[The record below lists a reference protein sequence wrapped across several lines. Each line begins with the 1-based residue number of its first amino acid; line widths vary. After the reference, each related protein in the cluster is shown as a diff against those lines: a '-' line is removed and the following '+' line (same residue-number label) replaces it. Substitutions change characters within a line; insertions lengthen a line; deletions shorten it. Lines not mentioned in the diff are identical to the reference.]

1 MELDEK
7 PMKEFVKKHKMDW
20 RDEYMQAGVVVEEAI
35 ELKEAVLQ
43 YGGYQTMTEAA
54 DVIIAVM
61 VLAEL
66 KGWSRGLPE
75 LVAEKMRENLKKP
88 VGRNVGEKVRK
99 A

>member
-1 MELDEK
+1 MELDVK
-7 PMKEFVKKHKMDW
+7 PIEEFVKKHEMGW

-61 VLAEL
+61 VLAGL
-66 KGWSRGLPE
+66 KGWSSGLPE
-75 LVAEKMRENLKKP
+75 LVEEKMRENLRKP
-88 VGRNVGEKVRK
+88 VGRNAGEKVRK

>member
-1 MELDEK
+1 MELDEN
-7 PMKEFVKKHKMDW
+7 PIKEFVKKHEMGW

-66 KGWSRGLPE
+66 KGWSSGLPE
-75 LVAEKMRENLKKP
+75 LVAEKMRENLRKP
-88 VGRNVGEKVRK
+88 VGRKVGEKVRK

>member
-1 MELDEK
+1 MDFDVK
-7 PMKEFVKKHKMDW
+7 PIKEFVKKHEMGW

-66 KGWSRGLPE
+66 KGWSNGLPE
-75 LVAEKMRENLKKP
+75 LVAEKMRENLMKP
-88 VGRNVGEKVRK
+88 VGRKAGEKVRK

>member
-1 MELDEK
+1 MEIDET
-7 PMKEFVKKHKMDW
+7 PMKEFVKKHEMGW

-66 KGWSRGLPE
+66 KGWSSALPE

-88 VGRNVGEKVRK
+88 IGRNVGEKVRK